1 MWQSNSSNDGRELI
15 SYIIEILHDLCLPV
29 LSGSRDGK
37 IYLNEINLPSLL
49 QFIKFEKKNNTKLCK

>member
-1 MWQSNSSNDGRELI
+1 MPS
-15 SYIIEILHDLCLPV
+15 
-29 LSGSRDGK
+29 K